1 MSENIMIFPDHFR
14 CILGAFICIYTKIH
28 YIEPE
33 IPKTVMKTNEICK
46 FDAISASNST
56 W

>member
-1 MSENIMIFPDHFR
+1 MIFPDHFG
-14 CILGAFICIYTKIH
+14 CISKGTFIYTKIH

-33 IPKTVMKTNEICK
+33 IPKNVMKTNEICSLMQ
-46 FDAISASNST
+46 FLLQIPP